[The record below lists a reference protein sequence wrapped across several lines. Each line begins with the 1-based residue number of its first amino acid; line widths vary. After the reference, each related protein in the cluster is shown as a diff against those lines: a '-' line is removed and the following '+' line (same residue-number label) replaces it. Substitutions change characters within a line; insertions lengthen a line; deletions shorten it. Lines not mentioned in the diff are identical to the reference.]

1 MRVGKEIT
9 GIDPVSEANYG
20 RAEGAKATVLPGVF
34 RGYMQDTFGLV
45 GATVELG
52 NGWNSIGMTAKE
64 IWDAPDGIMVREF
77 LNKIIA
83 LHDAH
88 GSKIAAPWVKYNHP
102 QLGEVEIG
110 GHIQGNA
117 YFMIADDMQEILPKV
132 TAFLREMMRWHPK
145 LELVNVK
152 ADALGGDVVRVRAD
166 VINTGKL
173 GTTVLK
179 GATGYHA
186 RYPMRLYLTGAE
198 EILSQGGVKEFG
210 GLDTLESQ
218 KLEWFVRA
226 KPGTDLT
233 VTATHPKAGVAKVT
247 VTI

>member
-1 MRVGKEIT
+1 
-9 GIDPVSEANYG
+9 
-20 RAEGAKATVLPGVF
+20 
-34 RGYMQDTFGLV
+34 MQDTFGLI

-52 NGWNSIGMTAKE
+52 NGWNSVGLTSRE
-64 IWDAPDGIMVREF
+64 IWDAPDGIMVKEF
-77 LNKIIA
+77 LSRIIA

-117 YFMIADDMQEILPKV
+117 YFMLADDMLEILPKV
-132 TAFLREMMRWHPK
+132 TVFLREMMLWHPK

-152 ADALGGDVVRVRAD
+152 ADALGSDVVRVRAD

-179 GATGYHA
+179 GATGFHA
-186 RYPMRLYLTGAE
+186 RYPLRLQISGAE
-198 EILSQGGVKEFG
+198 EVLSRGNVKEFP
-210 GLDTLESQ
+210 GLDALESQ
-218 KLEWFVRA
+218 KAEWFVRA
-226 KPGTDLT
+226 KAGTTLT
-233 VTATHPKAGVAKVT
+233 VTATHPKGGVAKVNIT
-247 VTI
+247 V